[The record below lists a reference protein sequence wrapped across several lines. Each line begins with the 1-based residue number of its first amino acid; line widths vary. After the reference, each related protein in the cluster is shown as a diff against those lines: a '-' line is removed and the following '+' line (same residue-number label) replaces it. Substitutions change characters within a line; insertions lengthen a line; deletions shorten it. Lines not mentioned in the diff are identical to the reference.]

1 MKVPF
6 EKETTYAPEWR
17 GNLEL
22 PEAERVLVTIS
33 WPSVLEGSVLP
44 ELEFEE
50 VPAPTGKEPERKVS
64 RATNESL
71 SEFADAVLRQ
81 RIPRIE
87 HLDGISSGSQLADA
101 PEENFAGLIWDII
114 LKYRAGPGALIEKKK
129 D

>member
-33 WPSVLEGSVLP
+33 WPSVREGSLLP
-44 ELEFEE
+44 DLVYED
-50 VPAPTGKEPERKVS
+50 VPAPTEDEPDRKVS

-71 SEFADAVLRQ
+71 SSFADAVLRQ

-87 HLDGISSGSQLADA
+87 HLDGITSGSQLADV
-101 PEENFAGLIWDII
+101 PEETFGGLIWDII

>member
-22 PEAERVLVTIS
+22 PEEERVLVTIS
-33 WPSVLEGSVLP
+33 WPSVREGSLLP
-44 ELEFEE
+44 ELKFEE
-50 VPAPTGKEPERKVS
+50 IPAPTEEEPDRKVS

-71 SEFADAVLRQ
+71 SAFADAVLRQ
-81 RIPRIE
+81 RIPRIA
-87 HLDGISSGSQLADA
+87 HLEGISSGAQLADA
-101 PEENFAGLIWDII
+101 PEEIFAELIWDII
-114 LKYRAGPGALIEKKK
+114 IKYRAGPSALIEKKK